1 MQCASCQFENMP
13 GTEVCGRC
21 GARLELEAVAL
32 DVHPPRAGRW
42 EKRLRRWSSTF
53 AWFDRSRTTVLDA
66 RASLSVDL
74 TAGTFLRMIVPGWPQ
89 IACGRRLIG
98 WIFLGS
104 YLASLLLGLI
114 FVGTFPGGVLL
125 GLAISLHA
133 SSVLDVIFRATPEW
147 PLRLFYSL
155 VCVVLVALV
164 VYLPPG
170 WLIARVAVPQRIV
183 LTTPPFERGDVVL
196 YNPSAYRRAAPE
208 LGDVV
213 LYEIPQVQAD
223 GQTAGGYNAVYNVVG
238 RRIDRIVAC
247 PGQKVECTGGEMRI
261 DGRPSPWLP
270 LNPDRL
276 PPGGL
281 SLTVPG
287 GHYLIV
293 PTTNPQE
300 LIGVAPE
307 DWRRMSLVPT
317 ASLLGRVYLRHQPLR
332 RLWRIR

>member
-1 MQCASCQFENMP
+1 
-13 GTEVCGRC
+13 
-21 GARLELEAVAL
+21 
-32 DVHPPRAGRW
+32 
-42 EKRLRRWSSTF
+42 
-53 AWFDRSRTTVLDA
+53 
-66 RASLSVDL
+66 
-74 TAGTFLRMIVPGWPQ
+74 
-89 IACGRRLIG
+89 
-98 WIFLGS
+98 
-104 YLASLLLGLI
+104 
-114 FVGTFPGGVLL
+114 
-125 GLAISLHA
+125 
-133 SSVLDVIFRATPEW
+133 
-147 PLRLFYSL
+147 
-155 VCVVLVALV
+155 
-164 VYLPPG
+164 
-170 WLIARVAVPQRIV
+170 
-183 LTTPPFERGDVVL
+183 
-196 YNPSAYRRAAPE
+196 
-208 LGDVV
+208 
-213 LYEIPQVQAD
+213 
-223 GQTAGGYNAVYNVVG
+223 VYNVVG

-276 PPGGL
+276 PTGGL